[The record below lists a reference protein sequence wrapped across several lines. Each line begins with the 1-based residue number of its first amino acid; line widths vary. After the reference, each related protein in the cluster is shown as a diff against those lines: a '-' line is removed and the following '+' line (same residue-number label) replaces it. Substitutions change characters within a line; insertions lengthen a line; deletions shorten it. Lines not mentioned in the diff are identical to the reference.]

1 MINSARSLMS
11 SRSQSTTQSINSE
24 KVKRKFDD
32 DSIEVNNDN
41 GMIFNQL

>member
-1 MINSARSLMS
+1 MS